1 MSAFTDAFRF
11 IAHNGAVPGQ
21 PQLPSLWHYTVQTL
35 WISGLG
41 LVIAMIIGLA
51 VGVGLGHAHR
61 FSLIAI
67 NGSNIGRALPS
78 LAILAFGDAILGL
91 GLGVTEVAL
100 VILAVPVIVTNAYV
114 AVDGVDRELVDAAR
128 GMGMSDMRILRQVE
142 LPLALP
148 LIFAGIRTAA
158 VYVVATATIASL
170 AGYNGGLGAIITNEA
185 SYHLSGVV
193 GAAICVAALAL
204 AVDGLLGLVQRAVT
218 PRGLRANAAER
229 AAAPVLEPALSGST
243 AGA

>member
-1 MSAFTDAFRF
+1 MHTFVDAFRF
-11 IAHNGAVPGQ
+11 IAHNGPVAGDPGA
-21 PQLPSLWHYTVQTL
+21 PTLLHYTVQTL
-35 WISGLG
+35 WISGIG
-41 LVIAMIIGLA
+41 LAIALAIGLA
-51 VGVGLGHAHR
+51 VGVGLGHIHR
-61 FSLIAI
+61 FSVLAI
-67 NGSNIGRALPS
+67 NLSNVGRALPS
-78 LAILAFGDAILGL
+78 LAILAIGDALLGL
-91 GLGVTEVAL
+91 GLGVTELAL

-128 GMGMSDMRILRQVE
+128 GMGMTGGEILRRVE

-185 SYHLSGVV
+185 SYHLFGVI

-204 AVDGLLGLVQRAVT
+204 GVDLLIAAVQRGLT
-218 PRGLRANAAER
+218 PRGLKLTHDGSAAVADAR
-229 AAAPVLEPALSGST
+229 PVP
-243 AGA
+243 AGAS